1 VKQKEKLH
9 LRSIVRALRHRN
21 FRLYFVGQSVS
32 LIGTWMQR
40 IALGW
45 LVYTMTHS
53 AFLLGVVGFAG
64 QIPVFALA
72 AFAGVLADRWDRHR
86 LLILTQLL
94 AMMQA
99 FVLSFL
105 VLSGTIMIWHIV
117 ALSLVLGVVTAFDM
131 PVRQSFVVQMIE
143 DKSDL
148 GNAIAL
154 NSSMVNCARLLGPS
168 AAGLLIATVGEGIC
182 FLINGL
188 SYFAVIA
195 SLLLMRIVHK
205 NIREQTS
212 RAWHDLRE
220 GLRYVYGFEPIRAII
235 LLLALVSLMGMPY
248 IVLMPIFAKDV
259 LHGGPRALGFLMGGS
274 GTGALAGALY
284 LASRR
289 SVLGLGKMIP
299 IGAGIFGLGLVA
311 FALSRNFFL
320 SLTLVTAV
328 GFGQMVQLA
337 TSNTLLQTVV
347 DDDRRGRI
355 MSFYAVAFLG
365 MAPVGSL
372 LSGALANVIGAP
384 WTVFIGGAACL
395 AGAGVFARKLPQLR
409 DKVRPIYVTK
419 GILPEVA
426 AGIDCATGESIPG
439 K

>member
-1 VKQKEKLH
+1 
-9 LRSIVRALRHRN
+9 
-21 FRLYFVGQSVS
+21 
-32 LIGTWMQR
+32 
-40 IALGW
+40 
-45 LVYTMTHS
+45 
-53 AFLLGVVGFAG
+53 
-64 QIPVFALA
+64 
-72 AFAGVLADRWDRHR
+72 
-86 LLILTQLL
+86 
-94 AMMQA
+94 
-99 FVLSFL
+99 
-105 VLSGTIMIWHIV
+105 
-117 ALSLVLGVVTAFDM
+117 
-131 PVRQSFVVQMIE
+131 
-143 DKSDL
+143 
-148 GNAIAL
+148 
-154 NSSMVNCARLLGPS
+154 
-168 AAGLLIATVGEGIC
+168 
-182 FLINGL
+182 
-188 SYFAVIA
+188 
-195 SLLLMRIVHK
+195 
-205 NIREQTS
+205 
-212 RAWHDLRE
+212 
-220 GLRYVYGFEPIRAII
+220 
-235 LLLALVSLMGMPY
+235 MGMPY

-299 IGAGIFGLGLVA
+299 IGAGIFGVGLVV
-311 FALSRNFFL
+311 FALSRNFFS
-320 SLTLVTAV
+320 SLILVTAV

-409 DKVRPIYVTK
+409 EKVRPIYVTK

-426 AGIDCATGESIPG
+426 AGIDCASGESIPG

>member
-1 VKQKEKLH
+1 MAGLYNDTFGFSPGSCWICRTDSRFRSSRICRRAGRPLGSPPPVDFNTTARNDAG
-9 LRSIVRALRHRN
+9 LR
-21 FRLYFVGQSVS
+21 
-32 LIGTWMQR
+32 
-40 IALGW
+40 
-45 LVYTMTHS
+45 
-53 AFLLGVVGFAG
+53 
-64 QIPVFALA
+64 
-72 AFAGVLADRWDRHR
+72 
-86 LLILTQLL
+86 LILPRSQWNHHDLAHSRVEPRPELL
-94 AMMQA
+94 EHPRV
-99 FVLSFL
+99 FRF
-105 VLSGTIMIWHIV
+105 
-117 ALSLVLGVVTAFDM
+117 
-131 PVRQSFVVQMIE
+131 E

-188 SYFAVIA
+188 SYFAVIT